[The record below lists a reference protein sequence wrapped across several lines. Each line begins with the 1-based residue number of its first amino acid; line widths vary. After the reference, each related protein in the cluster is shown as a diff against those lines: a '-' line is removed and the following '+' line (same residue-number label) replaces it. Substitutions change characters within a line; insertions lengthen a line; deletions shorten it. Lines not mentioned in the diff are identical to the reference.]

1 MPPRAEVLFAVE
13 GMAAMGCRMT
23 DRAGERLVAYVPVP
37 EAGEEGLEVA
47 AERLARDVALRVE
60 AATSLQEADPHWWWA
75 TGEEAPQAALQEPG
89 RVRVT
94 PTLVVERGEPREE
107 PAEAE
112 SLVVRL
118 VPGLG
123 FGDAQ
128 HPTTRATLAYLEAVV
143 RPGDH
148 VLDLG
153 AGSGVLAVTA
163 ALLGAEKVDAV
174 ERDPFACEAAGRNAQ
189 VNGVSDRVRVVCEAV
204 GPGGLEGRGPWHG
217 VLANVVPGILV
228 PLLPDL
234 AAELA
239 PGGWL
244 ILAGTSVGE
253 KEGVAEAA
261 TGAGLQLEF
270 QREDDGW
277 WSAVLRKARRARPPK
292 GSSPS
297 A

>member
-23 DRAGERLVAYVPVP
+23 DRAGERLVAYVPAP
-37 EAGEEGLEVA
+37 EAGEEGPEVA

-75 TGEEAPQAALQEPG
+75 TGEEAPQVALQEAG

-94 PTLVVERGEPREE
+94 PTLVVERGEPLEE

-112 SLVVRL
+112 LVVRL

-128 HPTTRATLAYLEAVV
+128 HPTTRASLAYLEAVV

-163 ALLGAEKVDAV
+163 ALLGADKVDAV
-174 ERDPFACEAAGRNAQ
+174 ERDPFACEAAGKNAE
-189 VNGVSDRVRVVCEAV
+189 VNGVSDRVRVVREEV
-204 GPGGLEGRGPWHG
+204 SPGGLEGRGPWHG
-217 VLANVVPGILV
+217 VLANVIPGILV
-228 PLLPDL
+228 PLLQDL

-261 TGAGLQLEF
+261 TEAGFQLEF

-277 WSAVLRKARRARPPK
+277 WSAVLRNKRRARPPR
-292 GSSPS
+292 GPGPS
-297 A
+297 T